1 MITSSRKLLAI
12 GLAGVAVALPA
23 GCGGSDEPE
32 GKGLP
37 AGTASELERRLD
49 EIERRYRVAVDDGKV
64 GACDDI
70 QNDSIPEVNKLLG
83 GLPDDVDPDVRE
95 AVEASFSRL
104 EELTQSECSGIEP
117 VETETEPE
125 TLPAPTETTPEET
138 TPEET
143 TPETTPEEEALEE
156 KQKKD
161 KEDKGNGGGAVPPG
175 LDPSQ
180 PGQGGGAVPGAGE
193 DG

>member
-1 MITSSRKLLAI
+1 VITSSRKLLAI

-70 QNDSIPEVNKLLG
+70 QDDSIPEVNKLLG
-83 GLPDDVDPDVRE
+83 GLPDDVDPDVRQ
-95 AVEASFSRL
+95 AVEESFSRL
-104 EELTQSECSGIEP
+104 EELTQSECSRIEP
-117 VETETEPE
+117 TETETQPE
-125 TLPAPTETTPEET
+125 TLPTPPEPTPET

-143 TPETTPEEEALEE
+143 TPETTPEEVPEEEE
-156 KQKKD
+156 KKKD
-161 KEDKGNGGGAVPPG
+161 KKDKDNGGGAVPPG
-175 LDPSQ
+175 LDPSR
-180 PGQGGGAVPGAGE
+180 PGQGGGAVPGPEE

>member
-1 MITSSRKLLAI
+1 MFAI

-37 AGTASELERRLD
+37 SATASELERRLD
-49 EIERRYRVAVDDGKV
+49 EIERRYREAADNGNV

-70 QNDSIPEVNKLLG
+70 QNDSIPAVNELVG
-83 GLPDDVDPDVRE
+83 GLPQDVDPDVRQALE
-95 AVEASFSRL
+95 DSFGRL
-104 EELTQSECSGIEP
+104 EELTRSECSGIEP
-117 VETETEPE
+117 AETEPE
-125 TLPAPTETTPEET
+125 PDPAPVPEET
-138 TPEET
+138 VPEET
-143 TPETTPEEEALEE
+143 APEETVPEE
-156 KQKKD
+156 TEKDEKPKKPKD
-161 KEDKGNGGGAVPPG
+161 NNDSGNSEDVPPA

-180 PGQGGGAVPGAGE
+180 PGQGGGAVPGG